1 MTQEEKDKKEE
12 QVVRQPA
19 QPAVLPQYA
28 EQTAEAVEAK
38 RRREEGGIYAQLQQ
52 RLQTATQ
59 NRDRAARRWRD
70 SYEKT
75 GDVMRSFVP
84 KPKDTGDEQRRLKR
98 IALGQAIGQLV
109 GALGAGVVG
118 ATTEGWTPA
127 ASPAGL
133 YNPAAAR
140 LQQLREQEDRD
151 IRDYNNLMAKIQQS
165 LTAGDQVVAQQ
176 ELKSATDDVADLERL
191 LAQIEIARERNE
203 ALSSR
208 QDANNEFKAGE
219 NQANREN
226 QRVIAGIR
234 ASKNGDVGGM
244 TDNATRILGYL
255 LPEEKKVT
263 RTAGDK
269 TTTTS
274 QPYQSYNKQLV
285 NAMSVVAK
293 KLDSFNVAP
302 HDAGRLNAAI
312 EKSANSSANWDN
324 VMLALSNGY
333 SVDEIIARL

>member
-28 EQTAEAVEAK
+28 EQTAEAVEEK
-38 RRREEGGIYAQLQQ
+38 RRQEEGGIYAQLQQ

-165 LTAGDQVVAQQ
+165 LTAGDQAVAQQ
-176 ELKSATDDVADLERL
+176 ELKRATDDVADLERL

-226 QRVIAGIR
+226 QRFIAGIR

-312 EKSANSSANWDN
+312 AKSANSSANWDN

>member
-28 EQTAEAVEAK
+28 EQTAEAVEKK
-38 RRREEGGIYAQLQQ
+38 RRQEEGGIYAQLQQ

-98 IALGQAIGQLV
+98 IALGQTIGQLV

-165 LTAGDQVVAQQ
+165 LAGGDQAVAQQ
-176 ELKSATDDVADLERL
+176 ELKRATDDVADLERL

-203 ALSSR
+203 ALASR

-293 KLDSFNVAP
+293 KLDSYNVAP

-312 EKSANSSANWDN
+312 AKSANSSANWDN

>member
-28 EQTAEAVEAK
+28 EQTAEAVEEK

-165 LTAGDQVVAQQ
+165 MAAGDQVVAQQ
-176 ELKSATDDVADLERL
+176 ELKNATDDVADLERL

-203 ALSSR
+203 ALASR
-208 QDANNEFKAGE
+208 QDANNVFKAEE

-234 ASKNGDVGGM
+234 ASKKSDEGGM

-312 EKSANSSANWDN
+312 AKSANSSANWDN

>member
-12 QVVRQPA
+12 QVFRQPA

-165 LTAGDQVVAQQ
+165 LAAGDQAVAQQ

-293 KLDSFNVAP
+293 KLDSYNVAP

-312 EKSANSSANWDN
+312 AKSANSSANWDN

>member
-165 LTAGDQVVAQQ
+165 LAGGDQVVAQQ

-293 KLDSFNVAP
+293 KLDSYNVAP
-302 HDAGRLNAAI
+302 HDAGRLNDAI
-312 EKSANSSANWDN
+312 AKSDKSSANWDN

>member
-28 EQTAEAVEAK
+28 EQTAEAVEEK

-165 LTAGDQVVAQQ
+165 LAAGDQAVAQQ

-293 KLDSFNVAP
+293 KLDSYNVAP

-312 EKSANSSANWDN
+312 AKSANSSANWDN

>member
-12 QVVRQPA
+12 QVFRQPA
-19 QPAVLPQYA
+19 QPAVLPKYA
-28 EQTAEAVEAK
+28 EQTAEAVEEK

-165 LTAGDQVVAQQ
+165 LTAGDQAVAQQ

-208 QDANNEFKAGE
+208 QDANNEFKASE

-234 ASKNGDVGGM
+234 ASKNGDVGGI

-293 KLDSFNVAP
+293 KLDSYNVAP

-312 EKSANSSANWDN
+312 AKSANSSANWDN

>member
-12 QVVRQPA
+12 QVVRKPA

-28 EQTAEAVEAK
+28 EQTAESVEEK
-38 RRREEGGIYAQLQQ
+38 RRQEEGGIYAQLQQ

-70 SYEKT
+70 SYDKT

-165 LTAGDQVVAQQ
+165 LAAGDQAVAQQ

-293 KLDSFNVAP
+293 KLDSYNVAP

-312 EKSANSSANWDN
+312 AKSANSSANWDN

>member
-28 EQTAEAVEAK
+28 EQTAEAVEKK
-38 RRREEGGIYAQLQQ
+38 RRQEEGGIYAQLQQ

-165 LTAGDQVVAQQ
+165 LAAGDQAVAQQ
-176 ELKSATDDVADLERL
+176 ELKRATDDVADLERL

-203 ALSSR
+203 ALASR

-285 NAMSVVAK
+285 NAISVVAK
-293 KLDSFNVAP
+293 KLDSYNVAP

-312 EKSANSSANWDN
+312 AKSANSSANWDN

>member
-1 MTQEEKDKKEE
+1 MTQEEKDKKEG

-28 EQTAEAVEAK
+28 EQTAEAVEEK

-165 LTAGDQVVAQQ
+165 LTAGEQAVAQQ
-176 ELKSATDDVADLERL
+176 ELKRATDDVADLERL

-293 KLDSFNVAP
+293 KLDSYNVAP

-312 EKSANSSANWDN
+312 AKSANSSANWDN

>member
-28 EQTAEAVEAK
+28 EQIAEAVEGK
-38 RRREEGGIYAQLQQ
+38 RRQEEGGIYAQLQQ

-59 NRDRAARRWRD
+59 NRDRSARRWRD

-151 IRDYNNLMAKIQQS
+151 IRDYNNLMAKIQLS
-165 LTAGDQVVAQQ
+165 MDAGDQTVAQQ

-203 ALSSR
+203 ALASR

-234 ASKNGDVGGM
+234 ASKNGDVSGM

-293 KLDSFNVAP
+293 KLDSYNVAP

-312 EKSANSSANWDN
+312 AKSANSSANWDN

>member
-28 EQTAEAVEAK
+28 EQTAEAVEEK

-165 LTAGDQVVAQQ
+165 LAAGDQAVAQQ

-244 TDNATRILGYL
+244 TDNAARILGYL

-293 KLDSFNVAP
+293 KLDSYNVAP

-312 EKSANSSANWDN
+312 AKSANSSANWDN